1 MRLELEV
8 RRDDEG
14 RLSGSVGAPSHE
26 KFAFVGVLG
35 FVAAV
40 ERCLAGT
47 VDSAPAPAPA
57 TAAPASS
64 PASGG
69 DGRGSR

>member
-14 RLSGSVGAPSHE
+14 RLSGRVGAPSHE
-26 KFAFVGVLG
+26 PVAFVGVLG

-40 ERCLAGT
+40 EGWLAE
-47 VDSAPAPAPA
+47 PP
-57 TAAPASS
+57 
-64 PASGG
+64 
-69 DGRGSR
+69 DGRPSRLPTAREEGGNR